1 MNIEDFRYISTIAK
15 LGKFSAASDKLFI
28 SQPAL
33 SQRVKYIE
41 KEYHITIF
49 TRSANG
55 VKLTEDGA
63 CFVRFADEILYSE
76 ACLRKQLEDRKQK
89 EIQLI
94 RIGTSQLINTYI
106 FDLLIDTFQKTYPN
120 IKLDIITDTSVPLQ
134 KMLLLGSLDLAVI
147 HAVNEPYNVINYKTI
162 CADQLVLVPA
172 VNSSLESKIK
182 ALGSHIY
189 DPIPLSLLQ
198 GETFALP
205 PRKQFLSTILADNLA
220 EENIS
225 LNVQCYS
232 EHYDFLYKTA
242 KKGTASTVLLDSY
255 FHPDND
261 YIPYYYMDAP
271 NMSFPIQICYR
282 KDSPVSA
289 VCDAFTD
296 LVLALNL

>member
-33 SQRVKYIE
+33 SQRVKY
-41 KEYHITIF
+41 ITIF

-172 VNSSLESKIK
+172 VNSSLE
-182 ALGSHIY
+182 
-189 DPIPLSLLQ
+189 
-198 GETFALP
+198 
-205 PRKQFLSTILADNLA
+205 
-220 EENIS
+220 
-225 LNVQCYS
+225 
-232 EHYDFLYKTA
+232 
-242 KKGTASTVLLDSY
+242 
-255 FHPDND
+255 
-261 YIPYYYMDAP
+261 
-271 NMSFPIQICYR
+271 
-282 KDSPVSA
+282 
-289 VCDAFTD
+289 
-296 LVLALNL
+296 